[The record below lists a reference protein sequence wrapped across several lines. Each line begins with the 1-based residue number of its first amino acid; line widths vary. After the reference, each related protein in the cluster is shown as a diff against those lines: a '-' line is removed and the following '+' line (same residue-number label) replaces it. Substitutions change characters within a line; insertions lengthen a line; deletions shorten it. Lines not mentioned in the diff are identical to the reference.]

1 MNEAELEHKELR
13 TIDCARQCAKC
24 GLVMSGGSM
33 VAVFRRDAAD
43 APWKLVAF
51 EHPTACPGEL
61 MKKRPSLSARP
72 YVGSS
77 WSG

>member
-1 MNEAELEHKELR
+1 MIKVKELR
-13 TIDCARQCAKC
+13 TVSSYMACRKC
-24 GLVMSGGSM
+24 GLTMSPGSVVM
-33 VAVFRRDAAD
+33 VFERENED
-43 APWKLVAF
+43 APWSSVGA

-61 MKKRPSLSARP
+61 MKKRPSMSAKG